1 MHRLDILLLSTLA
14 LGAHATSHP
23 SLPTVDLGY
32 QVHRAIS
39 YNDTIKAYNFTN
51 IPYAEP
57 PVGNL
62 RWRAPIPPKGVQKTI
77 QDGSIGKI
85 CPQQSPNW
93 TITAIQFAT
102 AWATNQLPSF
112 NFTEAEEIANS
123 TPQTTDP
130 RTTEDCLVLD
140 VIVPKAVLDKKK
152 SHGKKAPVLVWI
164 YGGGYVSGTKEY
176 YGTPNR
182 IIAASQE
189 DGSDG
194 IIWVAMNYRV
204 GAFGFLAGPTMQKDG
219 TANAALYDQ
228 RLALQWV
235 QENIAKFGGDPDNV
249 TVMGESAGAGS
260 IMFHLLAH
268 GGKQALPFKRAIV
281 QSIPLTVSVDPTQ
294 QESNFQKFLKILNVK
309 SLEEARRLP
318 SSALIAANVQQIGA
332 EVYDEFAFGPAVDG
346 VYIPGPPAKLL
357 LEGAFAKGIPLL
369 SSHTAFEGTLFTDPR
384 TVGNETAFALKLQ
397 ANYPLMGEKDLNYV
411 LNTLYPAVYDG
422 SHPYTTSLDRNILMA
437 NEMYFAAA
445 HQALLQATIHRGTEV
460 YAWEFAV
467 PPAIHGS
474 DLVYTFYD
482 GAAGVDPHVASIMQH
497 AIAGFAKCGEPDA
510 GPLGFA
516 FPRYGK
522 QATTVNLNINSSVTI
537 SDPTWN
543 NRTLWLAQTS
553 WIG

>member
-1 MHRLDILLLSTLA
+1 
-14 LGAHATSHP
+14 
-23 SLPTVDLGY
+23 
-32 QVHRAIS
+32 
-39 YNDTIKAYNFTN
+39 
-51 IPYAEP
+51 
-57 PVGNL
+57 
-62 RWRAPIPPKGVQKTI
+62 
-77 QDGSIGKI
+77 
-85 CPQQSPNW
+85 
-93 TITAIQFAT
+93 
-102 AWATNQLPSF
+102 
-112 NFTEAEEIANS
+112 
-123 TPQTTDP
+123 
-130 RTTEDCLVLD
+130 
-140 VIVPKAVLDKKK
+140 
-152 SHGKKAPVLVWI
+152 
-164 YGGGYVSGTKEY
+164 
-176 YGTPNR
+176 
-182 IIAASQE
+182 
-189 DGSDG
+189 
-194 IIWVAMNYRV
+194 
-204 GAFGFLAGPTMQKDG
+204 MQKDG

-260 IMFHLLAH
+260 IMFHLLAQ
-268 GGKQALPFKRAIV
+268 GGKHPVPFKRAIV
-281 QSIPLTVSVDPTQ
+281 QSIPLTVSVDPAQ

-318 SSALIAANVQQIGA
+318 SSALIAANAQQIGA
-332 EVYDEFAFGPAVDG
+332 EVYDEFAFGPAVDD

-384 TVGNETAFALKLQ
+384 TIGNETAFALKLR
-397 ANYPLMGEKDLNYV
+397 ANYPLMGEKDLSYV

>member
-1 MHRLDILLLSTLA
+1 MHRFDILLLSTLA

-23 SLPTVDLGY
+23 SLPIVDLGY

-57 PVGNL
+57 PVGSL
-62 RWRAPIPPKGVQKTI
+62 RWRAPIPPKGVKKTI

-85 CPQQSPNW
+85 CPQTSPNW

-102 AWATNQLPSF
+102 AWATNQLSSF
-112 NFTEAEEIANS
+112 NYTEAEKIANS

-164 YGGGYVSGTKEY
+164 YGGGYVSGSKESW
-176 YGTPNR
+176 GSPNR
-182 IIAASQE
+182 IISASQE

-194 IIWVAMNYRV
+194 IIWVAMNYRL

-219 TANAALYDQ
+219 TANAGLYDQ

-260 IMFHLLAH
+260 IMFHLLAQ
-268 GGKQALPFKRAIV
+268 GGKQP
-281 QSIPLTVSVDPTQ
+281 
-294 QESNFQKFLKILNVK
+294 QESSFQKFLKILNVK
-309 SLEEARRLP
+309 SLKEARRLP

-332 EVYDEFAFGPAVDG
+332 EPYNEFAFSPSVDN

-369 SSHTAFEGTLFTDPR
+369 SSHTSFEGTLFTDPR
-384 TVGNETAFALKLQ
+384 TIGNETALANRLQ
-397 ANYPLMGEKDLNYV
+397 TIYPLMEEKDLNYV

-422 SHPYTTSLDRNILMA
+422 SHPYATSVDRNILMA
-437 NEMYFAAA
+437 NEMYFATA
-445 HQALLQATIHRGTEV
+445 HQALLQTTIHRGTEV
-460 YAWEFAV
+460 HAWEFSV

-474 DLVYTFYD
+474 DIAYTFYD

-522 QATTVNLNINSSVTI
+522 QATTVNLNINSSVTV

>member
-1 MHRLDILLLSTLA
+1 MHKFDILLLSTLA

-23 SLPTVDLGY
+23 SLPSVDLGY

-57 PVGNL
+57 PVGSL
-62 RWRAPIPPKGVQKTI
+62 RWRAPIPPTGVKNTI

-85 CPQQSPNW
+85 CPQASPNW
-93 TITAIQFAT
+93 TITAMQFAT
-102 AWATNQLPSF
+102 AWATNQLPF
-112 NFTEAEEIANS
+112 NYTEAEKIANS
-123 TPQTTDP
+123 SLHTTDP

-140 VIVPKAVLDKKK
+140 VIVPKAVLDKKT
-152 SHGKKAPVLVWI
+152 SHGKKAPVIVWI
-164 YGGGYVSGTKEY
+164 YGGGYVSGIKDSW
-176 YGTPNR
+176 GSPNG
-182 IIAASQE
+182 IISASQE

-194 IIWVAMNYRV
+194 IIWVAMNYRL

-219 TANAALYDQ
+219 TANAGLYDQ

-260 IMFHLLAH
+260 IMFHLLAQ
-268 GGKQALPFKRAIV
+268 GGKQPVPFKRAIV
-281 QSIPLTVSVDPTQ
+281 QSIPLTVLIDPAQ
-294 QESNFQKFLKILNVK
+294 QESSFQGFLKILNVT
-309 SLEEARRLP
+309 SLEEARQLP
-318 SSALIAANVQQIGA
+318 SNALMAANVQQIGA
-332 EVYDEFAFGPAVDG
+332 EPYNEFAFSPSVDG

-369 SSHTAFEGTLFTDPR
+369 SSHTSFEGALFTDPR
-384 TVGNETAFALKLQ
+384 TIGNETAL
-397 ANYPLMGEKDLNYV
+397 ANRLEAICPLMEEKDLDYV

-422 SHPYTTSLDRNILMA
+422 SHPYTTSLDRNILIA
-437 NEMYFAAA
+437 NEMYFATA
-445 HQALLQATIHRGTEV
+445 HQALLQATIQRGTEV
-460 YAWEFAV
+460 HAWEFSV
-467 PPAIHGS
+467 PPAIHAS
-474 DLVYTFYD
+474 DIPYTFHD
-482 GAAGVDPHVASIMQH
+482 GAAGVDPRVASIMQH

-510 GPLGFA
+510 GLLGFA

-522 QATTVNLNINSSVTI
+522 QATTVNLDINSSVTI

>member
-1 MHRLDILLLSTLA
+1 MHKFDILLLSTLA
-14 LGAHATSHP
+14 LGAHVTSHP

-57 PVGNL
+57 PVGSL

-77 QDGSIGKI
+77 QDGSVGKI

-93 TITAIQFAT
+93 TITAVQFAT

-112 NFTEAEEIANS
+112 NYTAAEEIANS

-164 YGGGYVSGTKEY
+164 YGGGYVSGSKESW
-176 YGTPNR
+176 GSPNR
-182 IIAASQE
+182 IISASQE

-194 IIWVAMNYRV
+194 IIWVAMNYRL

-219 TANAALYDQ
+219 TANAGLYDQ

-260 IMFHLLAH
+260 IMFHLLTQ
-268 GGKQALPFKRAIV
+268 GGKQHVPFKRAIV
-281 QSIPLTVSVDPTQ
+281 QSIPLTVLIDPAQ
-294 QESNFQKFLKILNVK
+294 QESSFQKFLKILNVK
-309 SLEEARRLP
+309 SLKEARRLP

-332 EVYDEFAFGPAVDG
+332 EPYNEFAFSPSVDN

-357 LEGAFAKGIPLL
+357 LEAAFAKGIPLL
-369 SSHTAFEGTLFTDPR
+369 SSHTSFEGALFTDPQ
-384 TVGNETAFALKLQ
+384 TIGNETALANRLQ
-397 ANYPLMGEKDLNYV
+397 AIYPLMEEKDLNYV

-460 YAWEFAV
+460 YAWEFSV

-474 DLVYTFYD
+474 DITYTFYD

>member
-1 MHRLDILLLSTLA
+1 MHKFDILLLSTLA

-23 SLPTVDLGY
+23 SLPSVDLGY

-57 PVGNL
+57 PVGSL
-62 RWRAPIPPKGVQKTI
+62 RWRAPIPPTGVENTI

-85 CPQQSPNW
+85 CPQASPNW
-93 TITAIQFAT
+93 TITAMQFAT
-102 AWATNQLPSF
+102 AWATNQLPF
-112 NFTEAEEIANS
+112 NYTEAEKIANS
-123 TPQTTDP
+123 SLQTTDP

-152 SHGKKAPVLVWI
+152 SHGKKAPVIVWI
-164 YGGGYVSGTKEY
+164 YGGGYVSGIKESW
-176 YGTPNR
+176 GSPNG
-182 IIAASQE
+182 IISASQE

-194 IIWVAMNYRV
+194 IIWVAMNYRL

-219 TANAALYDQ
+219 TANAGLYDQ

-260 IMFHLLAH
+260 IMFHLLAQ
-268 GGKQALPFKRAIV
+268 GGKQPVPFKRAIV
-281 QSIPLTVSVDPTQ
+281 QSIPLTVLIDPAQ
-294 QESNFQKFLKILNVK
+294 QESSFQKFLKVLNVT
-309 SLEEARRLP
+309 SLEEARQLP
-318 SSALIAANVQQIGA
+318 SSALMAANVQQIGA
-332 EVYDEFAFGPAVDG
+332 EPYNEFAFSPSVDG
-346 VYIPGPPAKLL
+346 VYITGPPTKLL

-369 SSHTAFEGTLFTDPR
+369 SSHTSFEGALFTDPR
-384 TVGNETAFALKLQ
+384 TIGNETAL
-397 ANYPLMGEKDLNYV
+397 ANRLEAICPLMEEKDLDYV

-422 SHPYTTSLDRNILMA
+422 SHPYTTSLDRNILIA
-437 NEMYFAAA
+437 NEMYFATA
-445 HQALLQATIHRGTEV
+445 HQALLQATIQRGTEV
-460 YAWEFAV
+460 HAWEFSV
-467 PPAIHGS
+467 PPAIHAS
-474 DLVYTFYD
+474 DIPYTFYD
-482 GAAGVDPHVASIMQH
+482 GAAGVDPRVASIMQH

-522 QATTVNLNINSSVTI
+522 QAMTVNLDINSSVTI